1 MTSTTMELTSPAG
14 LRAAFDDRGTLLG
27 LTFGEIAVNLF
38 VGSPLE
44 GGPANL
50 VLRLHGEA
58 VESTLLL
65 GPRSPTR
72 WHRTPAAGRL
82 EGAGEWN
89 GLRYRIAFRLAATAP
104 AWFWHVQVENAGAR
118 PVRVDLIHLQD
129 LALAPY
135 AAVRMNEYYVSQYI
149 DHTPLEHPRHGTVL
163 ASRQNQPV
171 GGRHPWCVIGSLQRA
186 VAYATDALQVHGLSR
201 RADRPAPAF
210 SAGLPA
216 TRLQH
221 EHAMAALQDAVCEL
235 APGATVTLGAFGCLL
250 ADHPAATAPGD
261 LAVVDRALA
270 LPEAR
275 PPAWSAEPSGTP
287 GTANLFTSAPVL
299 DVQDLD
305 AADLDALFAGERRHV
320 ERDAESR
327 VLGFFR
333 GTDRHVV
340 LRAKELAVLRPHGHL
355 LRTGLHRVPDESAL
369 TSTAWMGGVFHSM
382 TTQGHVSINRCLS
395 TLRSYLGLY
404 RAQGLRVFV
413 EVDGGWRLLD
423 QPSAFEMAPDACRWI
438 YRHARGAI
446 EVRSDARSAPHALG
460 LAIDVVDG
468 PALRCLVVL
477 HVALNGDDG
486 SVPGRVAA
494 ERDGRAVAFAPRADS
509 ELGRRFPHGQWRI
522 EPTDDATTI
531 EQIGGDELLFA
542 DGGTRDLPYLVLRT
556 TASSA
561 HRFAIVG
568 RFVTDGPDVP
578 ADSRAVARTH
588 GEVSGPAGAQQTASM
603 ADRLAAPP
611 DGSVDA
617 SEPIAA
623 GTLQVTA
630 PAASPAASGLLRLVE
645 LLPWLRQ
652 NALIHYLA
660 PRGLEQFSGG
670 GWGTRDVCQGPVELL
685 LAHGD
690 TASMRDLLL
699 RVMKAQRSDGD
710 WPQWFM
716 FFERD
721 ASIRAGDSHG
731 DIVFWPLLAL
741 GQYLIASGDAAILD
755 EPVAFYPSRGRKPG
769 KRVAVWQHVLRAL
782 ALTRRRTIAGTALAA
797 YGHGDWNDA
806 LQPAD
811 PAMREHMCSAWTV
824 TLHHQTLTT
833 LARALRRV
841 GRRPAALRLERQ
853 AEAVRRDFA
862 RLLLVDDVL
871 AGYALFEPKGA
882 GSDTGAADRASA
894 PAADGA
900 DRAAAPPAQAANL
913 ASATAADPSDAG
925 SAATPHIRY
934 LLHPRDETTGV
945 RYSVL
950 AMIHAILE
958 GLFDRTQLQQHL
970 HLIDEHLTG
979 PDGVR
984 LFDRPLDYHGGP
996 QRHFQRAESAAYFGR
1011 EIGLMYMHAHLRF
1024 AQALAHVGDAE
1035 GFLRALCQANPIG
1048 LREIVP
1054 SATLRQS
1061 NCYYSSSDA
1070 AFADRYQASA
1080 EYERVRAGTIA
1091 LDGGWRVYSSGAG
1104 ILFSLVVR
1112 HLFGLRLE
1120 ADALLVDPV
1129 LPPAL
1134 DGLRIE
1140 IGLLGQRFE
1149 IGYRVR
1155 GAGCGVDALQLDGL
1169 PLTFDE
1175 EPNPYRRGAARVALG
1190 DLAAAADA
1198 TRPRRLDIVVGTAGE
1213 PKASETAR

>member
-1 MTSTTMELTSPAG
+1 MELTSPSG
-14 LRAAFDDRGTLLG
+14 LRAAFDERGTLLV
-27 LTFGEIAVNLF
+27 LTHGDIAVNLF

-50 VLRLHGEA
+50 VLRRHGDAIEH
-58 VESTLLL
+58 TPLL

-72 WHRTPAAGRL
+72 WRRDPAAKAL
-82 EGAGEWN
+82 EGSGDWT
-89 GLRYRIAFRLAATAP
+89 GLRYRIAFRLGAAAP
-104 AWFWHVQVENAGAR
+104 AWFWHVEVENAGAQ
-118 PVRVDLIHLQD
+118 PVRIDLIHLQD

-149 DHTPLEHPRHGTVL
+149 DHTPLDHPRHGTVL
-163 ASRQNQPV
+163 ASRQNQAV
-171 GGRHPWCVIGSLQRA
+171 GGRHPWCVIGSLSRA

-201 RADRPAPAF
+201 RADKPAPAL
-210 SAGLPA
+210 STGLPSS
-216 TRLQH
+216 RLQH
-221 EHAMAALQDAVCEL
+221 EHAMSALQDAVCEI
-235 APGATVTLGAFGCLL
+235 APGASATLGAFGCLL
-250 ADHPAATAPGD
+250 ADHPAATAPSD
-261 LAVVDRALA
+261 LEAVDRALA
-270 LPEAR
+270 LPEAQV
-275 PPAWSAEPSGTP
+275 PTWSVETNGQAAMSD
-287 GTANLFTSAPVL
+287 LFTSAPVL
-299 DVQDLD
+299 DASDLD
-305 AADLDALFAGERRHV
+305 AADLDATFDGERRHV
-320 ERDAESR
+320 ERDAEGR
-327 VLGFFR
+327 VLGFFH
-333 GTDRHVV
+333 GADRHVV

-355 LRTGLHRVPDESAL
+355 LRTGTHRIPDESAL
-369 TSTAWMGGVFHSM
+369 TSTVWMGGVFHSM

-395 TLRSYLGLY
+395 TVRSYLGLY

-413 EVDGGWRLLD
+413 EIDGRWRLLD
-423 QPSAFEMAPDACRWI
+423 QPSAFEISPDACRWI

-446 EVRSDARSAPHALG
+446 EVRSEARSAPHELG

-468 PALRCLVVL
+468 PALRCLLVL

-486 SVPGRVAA
+486 STPGRVVA
-494 ERDGRAVAFAPRADS
+494 ERDGRAVTLAPQPTS
-509 ELGRRFPHGQWRI
+509 ELGKRFPNGHWRI

-542 DGGTRDLPYLVLRT
+542 DGATRNLPYLVLHT
-556 TASSA
+556 TASRA

-568 RFVTDGPDVP
+568 RFVVEGPDVP
-578 ADSRAVARTH
+578 ATDSRSATSERIEAATLQV
-588 GEVSGPAGAQQTASM
+588 
-603 ADRLAAPP
+603 AAPP
-611 DGSVDA
+611 D
-617 SEPIAA
+617 
-623 GTLQVTA
+623 
-630 PAASPAASGLLRLVE
+630 SPAAPALLRLVE

-690 TASMRDLLL
+690 PVPMRDLLL

-721 ASIRAGDSHG
+721 AAIRAGDSHG

-741 GQYLIASGDAAILD
+741 GQYLVASGDAAIFD
-755 EPVAFYPSRGRKPG
+755 EPVAFYPPRGKKPG
-769 KRVAVWQHVLRAL
+769 KGVAVWQHVLRAL
-782 ALTRRRTIAGTALAA
+782 ALMRRRTVAGTALAA

-833 LARALRRV
+833 LARALRQV
-841 GRRPAALRLERQ
+841 GRKPAALRLER
-853 AEAVRRDFA
+853 AAADVRRDFA

-871 AGYALFEPKGA
+871 AGYALFDAKAE
-882 GSDTGAADRASA
+882 ASA
-894 PAADGA
+894 AETTNSTAPADGVK
-900 DRAAAPPAQAANL
+900 PMPATN
-913 ASATAADPSDAG
+913 PR
-925 SAATPHIRY
+925 IRY

-945 RYSVL
+945 RYSAL
-950 AMIHAILE
+950 AMIHGILE

-970 HLIDEHLTG
+970 RLIDEHLTG

-996 QRHFQRAESAAYFGR
+996 MRHFQRAESATFFGR
-1011 EIGLMYMHAHLRF
+1011 EIGLMYMHAHLRY
-1024 AQALAHVGDAE
+1024 AQALAHIGEAE
-1035 GFLRALCQANPIG
+1035 RFFKALRQANPIG
-1048 LREIVP
+1048 LRELVP
-1054 SATLRQS
+1054 SATVRQS

-1112 HLFGLRLE
+1112 HLLGLRLE

-1129 LPPAL
+1129 LPPSL
-1134 DGLRIE
+1134 DGLRVE

-1149 IGYRVR
+1149 IRYRVR
-1155 GAGCGVDALQLDGL
+1155 GAGCGVDAIQLDGRAL
-1169 PLTFDE
+1169 AFGE
-1175 EPNPYRRGAARVALG
+1175 EPNPYRRGAARVALS
-1190 DLAAAADA
+1190 DLAAGVDGERA
-1198 TRPRRLDIVVGTAGE
+1198 RRLDISVGIADA
-1213 PKASETAR
+1213 PNASETVR